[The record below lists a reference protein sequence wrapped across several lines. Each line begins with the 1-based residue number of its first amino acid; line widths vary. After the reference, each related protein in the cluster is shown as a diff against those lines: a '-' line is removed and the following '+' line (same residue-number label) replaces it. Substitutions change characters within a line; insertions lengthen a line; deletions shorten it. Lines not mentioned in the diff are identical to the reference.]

1 MAVKKRDIKALYS
14 VRNVAQLAFN
24 GRDYPCLARKF
35 ILFTNSLRALCLQC
49 LRHIAFACLQANKHS
64 PVVRKQF
71 TGLFSFLQPTSIRN
85 HLVKVAFLFLYLHFL
100 PYNKHGKTKQQINYL
115 LFKILFFNGK
125 WNRAAGKSCRFFRY
139 LIRR

>member
-1 MAVKKRDIKALYS
+1 
-14 VRNVAQLAFN
+14 
-24 GRDYPCLARKF
+24 
-35 ILFTNSLRALCLQC
+35 
-49 LRHIAFACLQANKHS
+49 LQANKHS

-71 TGLFSFLQPTSIRN
+71 TGLFSFLQPTPIQN
-85 HLVKVAFLFLYLHFL
+85 LLVKVVFLFLYLHFL
-100 PYNKHGKTKQQINYL
+100 PYNSKTKQQINYL